1 MVGKNFGSLVAMILG
16 STLRRSYVHTKS
28 KEYPRL
34 GGIRAAIGQ
43 QGFPMIFLVRLV
55 MMPIAIKNYGL
66 AAIGVSTAQNITA
79 AVVSGI
85 PFCFMW
91 VYIGSTTHSLVE
103 IVEGRR
109 SLSSLDLPPWA
120 MGVGIGTALLVCGV
134 GGMYIKRIF

>member
-1 MVGKNFGSLVAMILG
+1 
-16 STLRRSYVHTKS
+16 
-28 KEYPRL
+28 
-34 GGIRAAIGQ
+34 
-43 QGFPMIFLVRLV
+43 
-55 MMPIAIKNYGL
+55 MPIAIKNYGL

-109 SLSSLDLPPWA
+109 SLSSLDLPPTA
-120 MGVGIGTALLVCGV
+120 MAAGAICTALVCGV
-134 GGMYIKRIF
+134 GGVYIKRIFNAYLQEAEKVKEQ